1 MESTLT
7 LRNTNTN
14 RQTLSKILWAGQALQ
29 QEHHQGELLNP
40 QQHGGHPFKLQQV
53 CDWACLQTSRK
64 RLQLS
69 ETSRLRTSA
78 EMQVLQHIL
87 QVMLRHMNSGCTGV
101 LRPRLL
107 PHHKASF
114 AHSSYNRKAKLCQ
127 LCMMEETFIS
137 RADPR
142 KNLNKRNES
151 KFRQVTSKALGN
163 FFM

>member
-14 RQTLSKILWAGQALQ
+14 RQTLSKILWAGQARQ

-40 QQHGGHPFKLQQV
+40 QQHGGHPSKLQQV
-53 CDWACLQTSRK
+53 CDWACLQTNRK

-101 LRPRLL
+101 LQPHLQ
-107 PHHKASF
+107 PHHKAF
-114 AHSSYNRKAKLCQ
+114 FDHSSYNRSEVVPALHDGRD
-127 LCMMEETFIS
+127 LHIPGRPEE
-137 RADPR
+137 
-142 KNLNKRNES
+142 KRNES